1 MSNNS
6 VQQESNAER
15 QREHAT
21 SVEFVSKSERLY
33 KRYHAIRLSTIS
45 VKITITIKFFFY
57 LQTTWNM
64 PSASRSSICTTDF
77 SINVDLKLK
86 TELHWNQNMTI
97 ASQLCY
103 IEHFSL
109 PLSHLVGA

>member
-1 MSNNS
+1 LSNNS

-45 VKITITIKFFFY
+45 VKITITIKFFFLFADY
-57 LQTTWNM
+57 LEYAECFEEQYMYHRFFNQCRFEAEDRAALE
-64 PSASRSSICTTDF
+64 PEYDYCKS
-77 SINVDLKLK
+77 VV
-86 TELHWNQNMTI
+86 LH
-97 ASQLCY
+97 
-103 IEHFSL
+103 
-109 PLSHLVGA
+109 